1 MKRVIIKLIFIPIIT
16 LFVLSPIILYKLDG
30 VKSSAENDP
39 AYQLLEAAKNA
50 QYNSLRLKINSGA
63 DVNAT
68 TKWPPGEN
76 QSALH
81 LAIPIQFDVAAR
93 EPSGEL
99 LAMYEIGKEFARP
112 IFVLTL
118 VCIFVLPTKFKL
130 ESLLT
135 DRKVF
140 EAEQREKQRR
150 LDSLK
155 KDWAKDF
162 KKD

>member
-1 MKRVIIKLIFIPIIT
+1 MKRVIIKLVFIPIVT
-16 LFVLSPIILYKLDG
+16 LFVLSPVILYKLDG
-30 VKSSAENDP
+30 IKSSAENDP
-39 AYQLLEAAKNA
+39 AYQLLKAAKDTQSN
-50 QYNSLRLKINSGA
+50 QLKHKINYGA
-63 DVNAT
+63 DVNVT
-68 TKWPPGEN
+68 RKWPPGEN
-76 QSALH
+76 LSVLH
-81 LAIPIQFDVAAR
+81 LAIPIQFDVVTW
-93 EPSGEL
+93 EPSNEL
-99 LAMYEIGKEFARP
+99 WTMYEISKQLAKP

-140 EAEQREKQRR
+140 EAEQREEQRR
-150 LDSLK
+150 LDNLK

>member
-1 MKRVIIKLIFIPIIT
+1 MKRVIIKLVFIPIVT
-16 LFVLSPIILYKLDG
+16 LFVLSPVILYKLG
-30 VKSSAENDP
+30 GIKSSVNDP
-39 AYQLLEAAKNA
+39 VYELLEAAKNT
-50 QYNSLRLKINSGA
+50 QFNSLKLKINYGA

-68 TKWPPGEN
+68 TKWPHGEN
-76 QSALH
+76 KSALH
-81 LAIPIQFDVAAR
+81 LAIPIQFDVVTW
-93 EPSGEL
+93 EPSKEL
-99 LAMYEIGKEFARP
+99 WTMYEISKQLAKP

-140 EAEQREKQRR
+140 EAEQREEQRR
-150 LDSLK
+150 LDNLK

>member
-1 MKRVIIKLIFIPIIT
+1 MKRVIIKLIFIPILI
-16 LFVLSPIILYKLDG
+16 LFLLSPIILYKIDG
-30 VKSSAENDP
+30 VKSSVDDSLYE
-39 AYQLLEAAKNA
+39 LLEAAKNT
-50 QYNSLRLKINSGA
+50 QYNSLKVKINYGA

-76 QSALH
+76 KSVLH
-81 LAIPIQFDVAAR
+81 LAIPIQFDVVAR
-93 EPSGEL
+93 DPSDEL
-99 LAMYEIGKEFARP
+99 LAMYEISKQLARP